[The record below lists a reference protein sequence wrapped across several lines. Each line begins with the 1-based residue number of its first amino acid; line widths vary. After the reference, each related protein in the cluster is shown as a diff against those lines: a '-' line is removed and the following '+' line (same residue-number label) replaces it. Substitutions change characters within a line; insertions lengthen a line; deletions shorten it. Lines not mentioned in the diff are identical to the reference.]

1 MKKIIAVVGDGII
14 EEGSD
19 KEKIAMA
26 TGKALIDAGYRIQSG
41 GMGGIMRAVFK
52 GAHTSETYRE
62 GDTIALLPT
71 FGTYSANEY
80 ADILIPTG
88 LDVMR
93 NALVANAS
101 AVVAIGGGAGTLN
114 EMSFAW
120 SFKKLI
126 IAYNNV
132 DGWSQKL
139 AGTRVDH
146 KVRYPE
152 MKLEDDIV
160 FSVSTPEEVVKIL
173 SEKLDKYNKYHTGI
187 GDEGKGKR

>member
-1 MKKIIAVVGDGII
+1 MRKIIAVIGDGTI
-14 EEGSD
+14 EEGSK
-19 KEKIAMA
+19 KEAIAIA
-26 TGKALIDAGYRIQSG
+26 TGKALVDAGYRVQSG
-41 GMGGIMRAVFK
+41 GMGGIMRATFK
-52 GAHTSETYRE
+52 GAKSSEKAQD

-71 FGTYSANEY
+71 FGKYSANEY
-80 ADILIPTG
+80 ADIVIPTG

-126 IAYNNV
+126 IAYDNV

-139 AGTRVDH
+139 AGTRIDN
-146 KVRYPE
+146 KTRYENIP
-152 MKLEDDIV
+152 LEEDRV
-160 FSVSTPEEVVKIL
+160 FAVSSPEEVVKIL
-173 SEKLDKYNKYHTGI
+173 GEKIDLYNGYHHGI
-187 GDEGKGKR
+187 GNEYEHR

>member
-1 MKKIIAVVGDGII
+1 MRKIIAVVGDGII
-14 EEGSD
+14 EEGSV
-19 KEKIAMA
+19 KEDIAMR
-26 TGKALIDAGYRIQSG
+26 TGKALIDAGYRVQSG

-52 GAHTSETYRE
+52 GAHMSEKYRE

-71 FGTYSANEY
+71 FGLSSANEY

-88 LDVMR
+88 MDVLR

-120 SFKKLI
+120 SFNKLI
-126 IAYNNV
+126 IGYNNV
-132 DGWSQKL
+132 VGWSAKL

-152 MKLEDDIV
+152 IPLEEDIV
-160 FSVSTPEEVVKIL
+160 FSVSTSEEVVKIL
-173 SEKLDKYNKYHTGI
+173 EEKLPIYTRSHKCI
-187 GDEGKGKR
+187 GDEGNR